1 MTPTSTCD
9 EVVRVSDQPDNS
21 IGSNEIDLAFQAIRE
36 ATPAE
41 VRDKIERFELACL
54 AQPQAQLEVK
64 HYFANG
70 LYVRELF
77 IPKGVTGTG
86 AVHLHE
92 HVSMI
97 VSGDITVMSEHGNQR
112 IVGPMIRVMKP
123 GTKHVAYANEDTVW
137 VTVHATDAKTVEE
150 AEARLVVANYQ
161 GLPYQGQAKQLK
173 GE

>member
-1 MTPTSTCD
+1 MSELPT
-9 EVVRVSDQPDNS
+9 NS
-21 IGSNEIDLAFQAIRE
+21 IGTNPLDLALQAIRD

-54 AQPQAQLEVK
+54 AQPQVQLDVK

-77 IPKGVTGTG
+77 IPAGTTGTG

-97 VSGDITVMSEHGNQR
+97 VSGDITVMSEHGTQR
-112 IVGPMIRVMKP
+112 IKGPMIRVMKP
-123 GTKHVAYANEDTVW
+123 GTKHVALAHEDTIW
-137 VTVHATDAKTVEE
+137 ITMHATDAKTVEE
-150 AEARLVVANYQ
+150 AEARLVVSNYD
-161 GLPYQGQAKQLK
+161 GLPYTGQAKQLK

>member
-1 MTPTSTCD
+1 M
-9 EVVRVSDQPDNS
+9 SDLPANS
-21 IGSNEIDLAFQAIRE
+21 IGTNELDLAFQAIRE

-41 VRDKIERFELACL
+41 VRDKIERFEQACL
-54 AQPQAQLEVK
+54 AQPQVQLDVK

-77 IPKGVTGTG
+77 IPAGTTGTG

-97 VSGDITVMSEHGNQR
+97 VSGDITVMSEHGTQR
-112 IVGPMIRVMKP
+112 IKGPMIRVMKP
-123 GTKHVAYANEDTVW
+123 GTKHVAVTHEDTVW
-137 VTVHATDAKTVEE
+137 ITMHATDAKTVEE
-150 AEARLVVANYQ
+150 AEASLVVSNYD
-161 GLPYQGQAKQLK
+161 GLPYSGQAKQLK

>member
-1 MTPTSTCD
+1 MSDLPT
-9 EVVRVSDQPDNS
+9 NS
-21 IGSNEIDLAFQAIRE
+21 IGTNPLDLALQAIRE

-54 AQPQAQLEVK
+54 AQPQVQLDVK

-77 IPKGVTGTG
+77 IPAGTTGTG

-97 VSGDITVMSEHGNQR
+97 VSGDITVMSEHGTQR
-112 IVGPMIRVMKP
+112 IKGPMIRVMKP
-123 GTKHVAYANEDTVW
+123 GTKHVALAHTDTIW
-137 VTVHATDAKTVEE
+137 LTMHATDAKTVEE
-150 AEARLVVANYQ
+150 AEARLVVSNYD
-161 GLPYQGQAKQLK
+161 GLPYTGQAKQLK

>member
-1 MTPTSTCD
+1 MSELPT
-9 EVVRVSDQPDNS
+9 NS
-21 IGSNEIDLAFQAIRE
+21 IGTNPLDLALQAIRE

-54 AQPQAQLEVK
+54 AQPQVQLDVK

-77 IPKGVTGTG
+77 IPAGTTGTG

-97 VSGDITVMSEHGNQR
+97 VSGDITVMSEHGTQR
-112 IVGPMIRVMKP
+112 IKGPMIRVMKP
-123 GTKHVAYANEDTVW
+123 GTKHVALAHEDTIW
-137 VTVHATDAKTVEE
+137 ITMHATDAKTVEE
-150 AEARLVVANYQ
+150 AQARLVVSNYD
-161 GLPYQGQAKQLK
+161 GLPYTGQAKQLK